1 MKPYRLLSTVST
13 IKKRLLLKSPLTI
26 SPTASAHLAVL
37 LKGSSHIGVRV
48 GVKKR
53 GCNGLSFTM
62 NYVDDEKEFM
72 KDEIINTVDGVKVF
86 VDPAALFNIVGT
98 VMDWK
103 EDEITSEFTFNN
115 PKSKGSCGCG
125 ESFNV

>member
-62 NYVDDEKEFM
+62 NYVDDEKEFA
-72 KDEIINTVDGVKVF
+72 KDEIINTGEGVKVF
-86 VDPAALFNIVGT
+86 VDPNALFNIVGT

>member
-13 IKKRLLLKSPLTI
+13 IKKRILLKSPLTI

-72 KDEIINTVDGVKVF
+72 KDEIINTGDGVKVF
-86 VDPAALFNIVGT
+86 VDPNALFNIVGT

-103 EDEITSEFTFNN
+103 EDEITSEFTFIN